1 MLHSKGY
8 RFPFIRPAIP
18 PVAEWAHYLEPAYR
32 AKWFSNFGPVVRQ
45 LETQLTTRLCHPDEV
60 VTTASNCTAGIS
72 APLIAL
78 DVRGAVLIPAF
89 TFPATM
95 SAVIMAGAE
104 ACVLDVDLDT
114 WCLSVAL
121 LEKTLK
127 TLRVKEC
134 GAVVLVAPFG
144 LRQDF
149 SQHLQICRR
158 YNVPVVID
166 NAAGL
171 SEKGPALVDDN
182 SFEVFSLHATK
193 PFAIGEGG
201 AIRSRL
207 SQVQALRLALN
218 FGVEHGIAQKDC
230 WGINGKLPE
239 VSAAIGLAVLEHF
252 DEALAHR
259 RVVAQRYIELLRN
272 YDVLIFREDV
282 RDAPWQSFPVLFPSS
297 SAVRSFIHHTAEKGL
312 QVRRGYDPTLEDW
325 PRTRKFDGSPNA
337 RFLAERMMLLPV
349 YSDSTEDEL
358 AAMSQ
363 ILRHSLGAALTD

>member
-1 MLHSKGY
+1 MLHSKIY
-8 RFPFIRPAIP
+8 RFPFIRPSIP
-18 PVAEWAHYLEPAYR
+18 PVAEWVHYLEPAYR

-60 VTTASNCTAGIS
+60 ITTASNCTASIS
-72 APLIAL
+72 AALIAL

-95 SAVIMAGAE
+95 SAVIMAGAK

-121 LEKTLK
+121 LEKI
-127 TLRVKEC
+127 LRGRNC
-134 GAVVLVAPFG
+134 GAVILVAPFG

-149 SQHLQICRR
+149 SEHLQICRR
-158 YNVPVVID
+158 YNVPVLID

-171 SEKGPALVDDN
+171 SGKGSAVLEEN

-207 SQVQALRLALN
+207 SRAKALRLALN
-218 FGVEHGIAQKDC
+218 FGLEHGIAQKGC

-252 DEALAHR
+252 DEVLAR
-259 RVVAQRYIELLRN
+259 RRAVAQCYIELLRD
-272 YDVLIFREDV
+272 YDRLVFRKDV
-282 RDAPWQSFPVLFPSS
+282 GDAPWQSFPVLFPSP
-297 SAVRSFIHHTAEKGL
+297 SAAQSLIHRAAEKGL
-312 QVRRGYDPTLEDW
+312 QVHRGYEPTLEDW
-325 PRTRKFDGSPNA
+325 PRTCKFDTSPNA
-337 RFLAERMMLLPV
+337 CSLAARMGLLPV
-349 YSDSTEDEL
+349 YSDTSEDEMT
-358 AAMSQ
+358 AISQ
-363 ILRHSLGAALTD
+363 IMHDSLQHALRC

>member
-1 MLHSKGY
+1 MLRSKTY
-8 RFPFIRPAIP
+8 RFPFIRPSIP
-18 PVAEWAHYLEPAYR
+18 PVGEWVHYLEPAYR

-45 LETQLTTRLCHPDEV
+45 FETQLTMRICHPDEV
-60 VTTASNCTAGIS
+60 ITTVSNCTAGIS
-72 APLIAL
+72 AALIAL

-95 SAVIMAGAE
+95 SAVTMAGAK

-121 LEKTLK
+121 LEKTL
-127 TLRVKEC
+127 RAENC
-134 GAVVLVAPFG
+134 DAVVLVAPFG

-149 SQHLQICRR
+149 SEHLQICQR

-171 SEKGPALVDDN
+171 SEKGSAVLHEN
-182 SFEVFSLHATK
+182 SFEVFSMHATK

-207 SQVQALRLALN
+207 SQTQALRLALN
-218 FGVEHGIAQKDC
+218 FGLEHGVPQKG

-239 VSAAIGLAVLEHF
+239 VSAAIGLAVLKHF
-252 DEALAHR
+252 DEVLAHLR
-259 RVVAQRYIELLRN
+259 AVAQCYIELLRN
-272 YDVLIFREDV
+272 YDELIFRQDV

-297 SAVRSFIHHTAEKGL
+297 SAA
-312 QVRRGYDPTLEDW
+312 
-325 PRTRKFDGSPNA
+325 
-337 RFLAERMMLLPV
+337 
-349 YSDSTEDEL
+349 
-358 AAMSQ
+358 
-363 ILRHSLGAALTD
+363 LG

>member
-1 MLHSKGY
+1 MLHSKVY

-18 PVAEWAHYLEPAYR
+18 AVAEWAHYLEPAYR

-78 DVRGAVLIPAF
+78 GVGGAVLIPAF

-95 SAVIMAGAE
+95 SAVVMAGAE

-121 LEKTLK
+121 LEE
-127 TLRVKEC
+127 TLRAKEC

-149 SQHLQICRR
+149 SEHLQICRR

-207 SQVQALRLALN
+207 SRAQGLRLALN

-239 VSAAIGLAVLEHF
+239 VSAAIGLGVLEHF
-252 DEALAHR
+252 DEVLAHR
-259 RVVAQRYIELLRN
+259 RAVAQRYIELLRN

-282 RDAPWQSFPVLFPSS
+282 EDAPWQSFPVLFPSP
-297 SAVRSFIHHTAEKGL
+297 SAVQSFIHHTAEKGL

-325 PRTRKFDGSPNA
+325 PRTRKFDSSPNA
-337 RFLAERMMLLPV
+337 RSLAARMALLPV
-349 YSDSTEDEL
+349 YSDTSEDEMT
-358 AAMSQ
+358 AISQ
-363 ILRHSLGAALTD
+363 IMHGSLQHALKC